1 MSAAPFVAIGLLV
14 ASTGQAPAQRYT
26 AGQEVRICGE
36 VTEKRTNTS
45 TCETILVVRSAGE
58 DFTVVIPASTRKD
71 MSVAPERLRG
81 AVACFSGTVVPGAA
95 RPHVQARSAQVTAPP
110 AGTSFASDVMVPCG
124 GNVTMPQVV
133 KEQKPQYSSNAMR
146 AGIQGT
152 VEMEAVVDSDGSI
165 SDARVVRPL
174 HADLDEAAL
183 AALKAWKFTPG
194 LMNGK
199 PVPVLVDIEMSFALS
214 PRR

>member
-1 MSAAPFVAIGLLV
+1 MHLSAIVLAAGIAAVAQ
-14 ASTGQAPAQRYT
+14 QAPVQRYA

-36 VTEKRTNTS
+36 VTAKQTNNS
-45 TCETILVVRSAGE
+45 TCETTLVVRSAGE
-58 DFTVVIPASTRKD
+58 DFNVVVPASVRKD

-81 AVACFSGTVVPGAA
+81 AVACFSGTVAVASPQV
-95 RPHVQARSAQVTAPP
+95 HLQARSVDVTAPP

-124 GNVTMPQVV
+124 GNVTMPRVV
-133 KEQKPQYSSNAMR
+133 KEQKPRYTPSTMR

-152 VEMEAVVDSDGSI
+152 VEMEAVVDSDGTI

-174 HADLDEAAL
+174 HADLDEAAI
-183 AALKAWKFTPG
+183 AAVKAWKFTPG

-199 PVPVLVDIEMSFALS
+199 PVPVMIDIEMSFALS